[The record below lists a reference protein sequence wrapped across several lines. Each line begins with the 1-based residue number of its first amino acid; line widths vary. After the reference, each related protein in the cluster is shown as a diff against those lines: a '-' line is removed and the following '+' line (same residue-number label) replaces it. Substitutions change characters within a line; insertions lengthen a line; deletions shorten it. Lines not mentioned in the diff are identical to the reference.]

1 MRARTFTV
9 AVLLLLTAV
18 VLPSTSSANLPR
30 KPACSAVTATLLKS
44 TFGFSFSSHPSSTSK
59 QGKTVQHLGCTYRSA
74 DGDLTIAYN
83 RYSSGQAA
91 LAHYTS
97 VKKELIRQGNND
109 SSGMTVTE
117 LLPLIRLRGIGDK
130 ALRSTDGTVVEFVD
144 GVDSVTI
151 EHGLAD
157 LNRRTTRGM
166 VALAGYVDHR
176 G

>member
-1 MRARTFTV
+1 
-9 AVLLLLTAV
+9 
-18 VLPSTSSANLPR
+18 
-30 KPACSAVTATLLKS
+30 
-44 TFGFSFSSHPSSTSK
+44 
-59 QGKTVQHLGCTYRSA
+59 VQHLGCTYRSA

-151 EHGLAD
+151 EHGFAD